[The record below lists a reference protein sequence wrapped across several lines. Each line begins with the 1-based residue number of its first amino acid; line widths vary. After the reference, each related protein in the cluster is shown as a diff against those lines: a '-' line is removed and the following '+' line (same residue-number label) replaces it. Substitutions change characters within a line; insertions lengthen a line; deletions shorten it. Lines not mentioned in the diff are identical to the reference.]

1 LGGIIMVRL
10 LAAIALMLIGLSL
23 NGLSQISEAPLL
35 RSPASDLGEAVRL
48 ADSFVAEP
56 NITYVTVQNYQAKL
70 DIYRPANKA
79 AAPAVIYIHGG
90 GWVNGTKEEVAMN
103 ALPFMALGFAVINV
117 EYRLAKIS
125 PAPAAVE
132 DCLCVLH
139 WVGRHSKEYNIDP
152 DRVIVAGASAGGHLA
167 LTTAMIPTSA
177 GFESECANDDDYKG
191 GAGLWPNYRV
201 KVAAV
206 INWFGITDVADLLH
220 GANTKAYAV
229 TWVGSQPDREEMA
242 RKMSPLTYVRSDLP
256 PILSIHGDQDAY
268 VPYSQAVRLHEA
280 LTKAGV
286 KNQLLT
292 ISGKGH
298 GDFNPVEDL
307 HVWMTVQAFL
317 TRVGV
322 LPTK

>member
-1 LGGIIMVRL
+1 VIRWLAII
-10 LAAIALMLIGLSL
+10 AAMLIGLWSK
-23 NGLSQISEAPLL
+23 GLSQTSDVALP
-35 RSPASDLGEAVRL
+35 RAASSDLSEAVRL
-48 ADSFVAEP
+48 ADGFIAEP

-70 DIYRPANKA
+70 DIYRPASKTA
-79 AAPAVIYIHGG
+79 VPTVIYIHGG
-90 GWVNGTKEEVAMN
+90 GWVNGTKEQVTMN
-103 ALPFMALGFAVINV
+103 ALPFMAMGFAVINV

-139 WVGRHSKEYNIDP
+139 WVGRHAKEYNLDP

-177 GFESECANDDDYKG
+177 GFEAECANDDDYKG

-229 TWVGSQPDREEMA
+229 TWLSSRPEREEMA
-242 RKMSPLTYVRSDLP
+242 RKMSPLTYVRADLP
-256 PILSIHGDQDAY
+256 PILSIHGDQDTY

-280 LTKAGV
+280 LSRAGV

-292 ISGKGH
+292 IPGKGH
-298 GDFNPVEDL
+298 GDFNHAESL
-307 HVWMTVQAFL
+307 RAWMTVQAFL
-317 TRVGV
+317 TSVGV
-322 LPTK
+322 LPATK